1 MKILCVLGEHNYG
14 DTRRGSGYEYV
25 NFLPAF
31 QRMGHE
37 ISHFESFSRDAYIDF
52 TDLNRKLL
60 LRVKDYKPDVIFFV
74 LLGYEV
80 WIDTLQLIRDG
91 SNAILINWSTDDSWK
106 YEQFSK
112 FIAPAF
118 HLYVTTYPD
127 ALLKST
133 RDGHTNFFKSQ
144 WAANS
149 QQLRPPSV
157 STRCKYQVSFIG
169 SCYGNRPKWVAGL
182 AERGISVD
190 CFGHGW
196 PNGTVAS
203 KDIPEIMNSSHISL
217 NFGDSGLQWRGLTF
231 SRSRQIKARVFEVP
245 GAGGFLMTERAHD
258 MDSCFIINEEI
269 VTFGSLSD
277 LAESI
282 AFYLKHPEQRDRIA
296 DAGYRR
302 TAVKHTYEVR
312 FSAVLT
318 AALDAKKSMVA
329 SDSLIDMVHFERIAA
344 RHKAGLSL
352 LLLKKVMLIPCALVW
367 GKSRGSRAARRI
379 LFELSWRFVGSKTY
393 SASGWPGRLF
403 YRES

>member
-1 MKILCVLGEHNYG
+1 
-14 DTRRGSGYEYV
+14 
-25 NFLPAF
+25 
-31 QRMGHE
+31 MGHE

-52 TDLNRKLL
+52 PDLNRKLL
-60 LRVKDYKPDVIFFV
+60 LRVKAYKPDVIFFV

-80 WIDTLQLIRDG
+80 WVETLQLIREG

-118 HLYVTTYPD
+118 HLYVTTYPE
-127 ALLKST
+127 ALLKSI

-149 QQLRPPSV
+149 QQLRSPSA

-182 AERGISVD
+182 AELGISVD

-196 PNGTVAS
+196 PNGTVAA
-203 KDIPEIMNSSHISL
+203 KDIPEIMNSSNISL
-217 NFGDSGLQWRGLTF
+217 NFGDSGLHWHGLTF

-258 MDSCFIINEEI
+258 MDSCFINNEEI

-277 LAESI
+277 LARSI
-282 AFYLKHPEQRDRIA
+282 VFYLTHPEQRDSIA
-296 DAGYRR
+296 NAAYRR
-302 TAVKHTYEVR
+302 TAEQHTYEVR
-312 FSAVLT
+312 FSAMLT

-329 SDSLIDMVHFERIAA
+329 TDGLIDMVQFERFAVS
-344 RHKAGLSL
+344 HKAGHL
-352 LLLKKVMLIPCALVW
+352 LHLLKKVLLIPCVLAW

-379 LFELSWRFVGSKTY
+379 LFELSWRLVGSKTY

>member
-14 DTRRGSGYEYV
+14 DRRRGSGYEYV

-31 QRMGHE
+31 ERLGHE

-52 TDLNRKLL
+52 TYLNRKLL
-60 LRVKDYKPDVIFFV
+60 LRVGDYKPDVIFFV

-91 SNAILINWSTDDSWK
+91 SNALLINWSTDDSWK

-112 FIAPAF
+112 FVAPAF
-118 HLYVTTYPD
+118 HLYVTTYTD
-127 ALLKST
+127 ALLKSK

-149 QQLRPPSV
+149 QQLRPPSA

-182 AERGISVD
+182 VERGIAVD

-217 NFGDSGLQWRGLTF
+217 NFGDSGRQWRGLTF

-245 GAGGFLMTERAHD
+245 GAGGFLMTENAYD
-258 MDSCFIINEEI
+258 MDSCFNINEEV

-277 LAESI
+277 LADSI
-282 AFYLKHPEQRDRIA
+282 FFYLKHPEQRDRIA
-296 DAGYRR
+296 EASYRR
-302 TAVKHTYEVR
+302 VAEQHTYEVR
-312 FSAVLT
+312 FSEMLT
-318 AALDAKKSMVA
+318 AAVDAKKSTVA
-329 SDSLIDMVHFERIAA
+329 SDSLIDMVQFERIAA
-344 RHKAGLSL
+344 SHKVGLTL
-352 LLLKKVMLIPCALVW
+352 LLLKKVMLIPCVLVW
-367 GKSRGSRAARRI
+367 GKSRGPRAARRI